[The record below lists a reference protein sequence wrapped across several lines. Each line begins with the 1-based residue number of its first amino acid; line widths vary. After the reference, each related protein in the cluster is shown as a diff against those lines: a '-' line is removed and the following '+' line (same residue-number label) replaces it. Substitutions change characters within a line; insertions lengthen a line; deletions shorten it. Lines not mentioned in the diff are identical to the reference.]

1 MKTKIKAAFTALGIQ
16 IGDEIPRKTRSSI
29 RSELV
34 GETPEKWDKFFLAW
48 YAITNDSPGFG
59 PDQIV
64 RTA

>member
-1 MKTKIKAAFTALGIQ
+1 MKTKIKSALDSLDIQ

>member
-1 MKTKIKAAFTALGIQ
+1 MKTKIKAALDALGIKV
-16 IGDEIPRKTRSSI
+16 GDEIPRKTCSSI

-34 GETPEKWDKFFLAW
+34 GEIPEKWAKFYLAW
-48 YAITNDSPGFG
+48 YAITNDSHGFG